1 MLNMIFLD
9 SLSILSG
16 MVQREPGF
24 IVGPISSFLGF
35 ILDFIFNIVFIIT
48 EDYALGLSIILFT
61 IIIKLLLLPLSI
73 KSYKS
78 MAKIQ
83 ELQPEMQKIN
93 EKYGKSKDPEIQK
106 KKSMEIQ
113 KLYSENK
120 ANPLGGCLPIFL
132 QFPIFMSLFYIMN
145 QPYLF
150 ITKLGEVYNSLAESI
165 MSIPDYNI
173 PIFDTHSLGLAK
185 IPRNMELHLSQS
197 QDLLRLLNKFDANDW
212 EVYLQQLP
220 SQYVLPINTILE
232 QKNSIE
238 QFMSISL
245 VENAGLSW
253 PSILIP
259 IIAVVAAFLSSYI
272 TTKQNKSTDPNVAM
286 QQKVMLYVMPGI
298 MGVITIGMPVGVGL
312 YWITS
317 NIFQLGQ
324 QLVFIKL
331 FKKDK
336 NSNGN
341 VIDSTAVEIEDKKS
355 NKNIINSTAVEVKD
369 KSK

>member
-1 MLNMIFLD
+1 MIYLD

-35 ILDFIFNIVFIIT
+35 ILDFIFNIVYNIS
-48 EDYALGLSIILFT
+48 EGYALGLSIIIFT
-61 IIIKLLLLPLSI
+61 IIVKLILLPLSI

-83 ELQPEMQKIN
+83 ELQPEMNKIN
-93 EKYGKSKDPEIQK
+93 EKYGKSKDPEIQR

-120 ANPLGGCLPIFL
+120 VNPLGGCLPIFM

-150 ITKLGEVYNSLAESI
+150 ITKLGEVYNSLAQTT
-165 MSIPDYNI
+165 MSIPEYNV
-173 PIFDTHSLGLAK
+173 PIFETHSLGLAK
-185 IPRNMELHLSQS
+185 IPRNMELNLTEPT
-197 QDLLRLLNKFDANDW
+197 DLLRLLNNYNASDW
-212 EVYLQQLP
+212 ELYLQQLP
-220 SQYVLPINTILE
+220 AQYLQPLNFILE

-238 QFMSISL
+238 QFFSISL

-259 IIAVVAAFLSSYI
+259 IIAVIAAFLSSYLM
-272 TTKQNKSTDPNVAM
+272 TKQNKSSDPNVAM
-286 QQKVMLYVMPGI
+286 QQKVMLYVMPCMMGI
-298 MGVITIGMPVGVGL
+298 ITIGMPVGVGL

-317 NIFQLGQ
+317 NIFQLVQ
-324 QLVFIKL
+324 QLSFTVL
-331 FKKDK
+331 LKKDK
-336 NSNGN
+336 VSNQN
-341 VIDSTAVEIEDKKS
+341 IIDSTAVEI
-355 NKNIINSTAVEVKD
+355 KD
-369 KSK
+369 RSK